1 MIGILEGAFHY
12 GKPAF
17 QIRRHFDQKELTTVA
32 QSTRILI
39 FGFGCCMVL
48 VLRFSAV
55 SKANDCSRLVNL
67 LWLRQNFDILE
78 AVLRFLPL
86 LWLPSSKWMQTR
98 LSKPRLFSVF
108 LLFDTSVESTILCNL
123 QDGVISR
130 EEFMFGMM
138 DRYANC
144 ARCATMPCRCR
155 VQYQNLSTI
164 GISGQQSRWPDF
176 ARGVFT

>member
-1 MIGILEGAFHY
+1 MLYGA
-12 GKPAF
+12 GA
-17 QIRRHFDQKELTTVA
+17 A
-32 QSTRILI
+32 I
-39 FGFGCCMVL
+39 FCCL
-48 VLRFSAV
+48 

-67 LWLRQNFDILE
+67 LWLRQNFGILE

-98 LSKPRLFSVF
+98 LSKPRLFSLF
-108 LLFDTSVESTILCNL
+108 LLFDTSVENTILCNL

-164 GISGQQSRWPDF
+164 GISGQQSGWPDF